1 MSLIIVTRIEKVPD
15 NATASLQK
23 IQQYG
28 RSKWTELQ
36 DHSIYLTRRSFGPAG
51 YAPVGG
57 MCDQQSSHTLC
68 KEDGFNSAFVIAHE
82 TGHVLGI
89 GFERVRKTRFYDKS
103 IENYNII
110 YTVDL

>member
-89 GFERVRKTRFYDKS
+89 GFER
-103 IENYNII
+103 
-110 YTVDL
+110 L